1 MIFIASDHA
10 GFALKEELKKY
21 LDELSE
27 HYMDLGAK
35 ELQADDD
42 YPDYVSVLAKKVVED
57 NGRGILL
64 CGSAVGVCIVAN
76 KFRGIRAG
84 IGYSIY
90 AAKTQREDDDTNVL
104 CLPGRFLGTNDAKE
118 MLRVWLTTP
127 FSGGERHKRRIA
139 KIAAIEQ
146 VNMKQ

>member
-1 MIFIASDHA
+1 MLYIASDHA

-27 HYMDLGAK
+27 SYRDLGAK
-35 ELQADDD
+35 ELQSDDD
-42 YPDYVSVLAKKVVED
+42 YPDYASVLAREVSEHK
-57 NGRGILL
+57 GRGILL

-84 IGYSIY
+84 IGYSTY

-104 CLPGRFLGTNDAKE
+104 CLPGRFLGTDDAKE
-118 MLRVWLTTP
+118 ILRVWLTTP
-127 FSGGERHKRRIA
+127 FSGEKRHMRRIA
-139 KIAAIEQ
+139 KIATIEQ
-146 VNMKQ
+146 ERMR